1 MQCDVTRGYSFM
13 LRSPIQTANQIRRSY
28 KNDPSNIFVSQKY
41 NLTRFVIIAYRMLN
55 ISTGRIE

>member
-1 MQCDVTRGYSFM
+1 MQCDVIRGYSFM

-28 KNDPSNIFVSQKY
+28 KNDPSNIFVSRKY

-55 ISTGRIE
+55 ISTGKVE